1 MAIIR
6 RTPHEMPAL
15 NTSSLP
21 DLIFTV
27 LFFFM
32 IVTHMRKHE
41 VKVAYRVP
49 QGNELT
55 SVGNKRNVGDLYVGR
70 PVNTSS
76 SADGDVTLQIDD
88 RIVGLAE
95 LPATVAECLSRFSE
109 FDRDQV
115 IISIKADAST
125 PMSVINDVKIALR
138 KAGALKVN
146 YSALD
151 IKYVKK

>member
-1 MAIIR
+1 
-6 RTPHEMPAL
+6 
-15 NTSSLP
+15 
-21 DLIFTV
+21 
-27 LFFFM
+27 
-32 IVTHMRKHE
+32 MRKRE
-41 VKVAYRVP
+41 VKVAYQVP

-55 SVGNKRNVGDLYVGR
+55 SVGNKRNVVDLYVGR
-70 PVNTSS
+70 PVNASS
-76 SADGDVTLQIDD
+76 VADNDAILQIDD
-88 RIVGLAE
+88 RIVGMTDLSSA
-95 LPATVAECLSRFSE
+95 VSECLSRFSE

>member
-6 RTPHEMPAL
+6 RTTHEMPAL

-41 VKVAYRVP
+41 VKVAYQVP

-55 SVGNKRNVGDLYVGR
+55 SVGNKRNVVDLYVGR
-70 PVNTSS
+70 PVNA
-76 SADGDVTLQIDD
+76 SAVS
-88 RIVGLAE
+88 
-95 LPATVAECLSRFSE
+95 ECLSRFSE

-115 IISIKADAST
+115 IVSIKADAST

>member
-41 VKVAYRVP
+41 VKVAYQVP

-55 SVGNKRNVGDLYVGR
+55 SVGNKRNVVDLYVGR

-76 SADGDVTLQIDD
+76 SADGDVALQIDD

-95 LPATVAECLSRFSE
+95 LPATVAECL
-109 FDRDQV
+109 
-115 IISIKADAST
+115 
-125 PMSVINDVKIALR
+125 
-138 KAGALKVN
+138 
-146 YSALD
+146 
-151 IKYVKK
+151 